1 MRKNK
6 GFTLI
11 ESLVALFVLSMVTL
25 VFFNSSKIFFN
36 SQTDLINSDKRD
48 QIADLILQDIMEYAS
63 HRNDALG
70 TITVNGNQT
79 FNGSTASISLTG
91 FSTAPTEGDIFLI
104 DNVRGRYTVDSV
116 SGSGSTRTVVASSN
130 FPSVSVTSGT
140 PVTFIALQKQELDCF
155 DGLDLTSSAPSGIGD
170 CTTLPTAVTNLHN
183 HWKTQ
188 IDNELGSGITVR
200 DIDVTDG
207 NLVKVTLGDGTN
219 DTTLAK
225 KVNSCIFKDV
235 PTTVAFSFPG
245 LDEPIVTGI
254 LEHPSE
260 NPTEHY
266 YANGVA
272 RKFNNLTADTGE
284 YNDTPSCTRVNA
296 STCRQTYAWA
306 NAITVFLYR
315 YKGADVRVKPSN
327 CDNSVWTGQC
337 DGVRINR
344 NDLSLWFI
352 FDEYNHA
359 DADEDDDNLGYT
371 KPGWNGKGYFLYDI
385 ENLPNNARIM
395 VFDDAS
401 ESCQGAISGGTCTGR
416 YKWGGAHDGL
426 VVHLGTSNLAT
437 LNDIQLEITG
447 VPYGLTKWRV
457 LKPDVP
463 NCLKASGS
471 TDSLH
476 GTPLNQ
482 EDENTCWNYVE
493 ASNTTTTQA
502 ISASAT
508 SVTVADSSIFPSS
521 GNMQIGSEYVT
532 YSSNN
537 TSTNTLSGL
546 VRGKRNTGYLP
557 SAISSTQ
564 SITPSGNY
572 KKTLTGQNTQIGFW
586 GGYVHINNEV
596 FKVDYCAGGS
606 GCSGIHFSDFD
617 NNTIRFLERAQ
628 KGTSA
633 QNHSSGSAVR
643 NYDMRA
649 RSWPAGTVVWEGHA
663 HSIPVVQPENSDG
676 VFERVRIKRRATLNL
691 SATAVCS

>member
-116 SGSGSTRTVVASSN
+116 SGSGSTRTVVANSN
-130 FPSVSVTSGT
+130 FPNVSMSSGT

-155 DGLDLTSSAPSGIGD
+155 DGLDLTSNAPSGIGD
-170 CTTLPTAVTNLHN
+170 CTTLSTAVTNLHN

-207 NLVKVTLGDGTN
+207 NLVKVTLGDGTT

-225 KVNSCIFKDV
+225 KVNACIFDDA
-235 PTTVAFSFPG
+235 PNTVAFNFPG
-245 LDEPIVTGI
+245 LDDPISTGI
-254 LEHPSE
+254 IEGSE
-260 NPTEHY
+260 NPTAHY

-272 RKFNNLTADTGE
+272 KKFSSLSSDTGE
-284 YNDTPSCTRVNA
+284 SDDSVSCTRVNA
-296 STCRQTYAWA
+296 STCRQSYAWS

-315 YKGADVRVKPSN
+315 YTGPDVRVKPTN

-359 DADEDDDNLGYT
+359 DDSSDSAELGYT
-371 KPGWNGKGYFLYDI
+371 KPGWNGKGYFLYDV
-385 ENLPNNARIM
+385 ENLPTNARIL

-401 ESCQGAISGGTCTGR
+401 ESCVGPT
-416 YKWGGAHDGL
+416 
-426 VVHLGTSNLAT
+426 
-437 LNDIQLEITG
+437 QL
-447 VPYGLTKWRV
+447 
-457 LKPDVP
+457 
-463 NCLKASGS
+463 S
-471 TDSLH
+471 
-476 GTPLNQ
+476 
-482 EDENTCWNYVE
+482 E
-493 ASNTTTTQA
+493 ASSKTK
-502 ISASAT
+502 I
-508 SVTVADSSIFPSS
+508 
-521 GNMQIGSEYVT
+521 
-532 YSSNN
+532 
-537 TSTNTLSGL
+537 LSL
-546 VRGKRNTGYLP
+546 
-557 SAISSTQ
+557 I
-564 SITPSGNY
+564 
-572 KKTLTGQNTQIGFW
+572 
-586 GGYVHINNEV
+586 HI
-596 FKVDYCAGGS
+596 
-606 GCSGIHFSDFD
+606 
-617 NNTIRFLERAQ
+617 
-628 KGTSA
+628 
-633 QNHSSGSAVR
+633 
-643 NYDMRA
+643 
-649 RSWPAGTVVWEGHA
+649 
-663 HSIPVVQPENSDG
+663 
-676 VFERVRIKRRATLNL
+676 
-691 SATAVCS
+691 